1 MPLFGAH
8 LSIAGGYYL
17 ACETAGRFA
26 CQTVQ
31 LFTKNNNQW
40 AGKALGEQDIR
51 LFKDALRIYRLQL
64 GPHAPSVGQIQG
76 ELASLETRRKIAE

>member
-8 LSIAGGYYL
+8 LSIAGGYHL
-17 ACETAGRFA
+17 AAETAGRFA

-40 AGKALGEQDIR
+40 SGKVIGDEDISR
-51 LFKDALRIYRLQL
+51 ARSTIPATPP
-64 GPHAPSVGQIQG
+64 GSPA
-76 ELASLETRRKIAE
+76 